1 MRCVAKRARKSEP
14 PQVSA
19 VSRPSKIPMMD

>member
-1 MRCVAKRARKSEP
+1 MRCVAKRAMKSAP

-19 VSRPSKIPMMD
+19 VSKPSKIPMIS